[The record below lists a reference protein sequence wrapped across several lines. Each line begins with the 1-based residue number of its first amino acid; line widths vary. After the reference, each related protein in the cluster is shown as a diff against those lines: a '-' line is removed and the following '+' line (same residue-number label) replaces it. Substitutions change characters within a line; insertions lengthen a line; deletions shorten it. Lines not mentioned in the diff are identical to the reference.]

1 MVIGMTLAFQP
12 LGPCPGHRSDVG
24 VRTKNTN
31 TVHAYSIRLI
41 FEGRPAHARGP
52 VFEESKMQQLQEWFD
67 RLAGVSAQATAR
79 QRAVEAVFR
88 QPGFDPTPFERP
100 AFWRRRA
107 RVALGRA
114 RG

>member
-1 MVIGMTLAFQP
+1 M
-12 LGPCPGHRSDVG
+12 
-24 VRTKNTN
+24 
-31 TVHAYSIRLI
+31 
-41 FEGRPAHARGP
+41 
-52 VFEESKMQQLQEWFD
+52 FEESKMQQLQEWFD